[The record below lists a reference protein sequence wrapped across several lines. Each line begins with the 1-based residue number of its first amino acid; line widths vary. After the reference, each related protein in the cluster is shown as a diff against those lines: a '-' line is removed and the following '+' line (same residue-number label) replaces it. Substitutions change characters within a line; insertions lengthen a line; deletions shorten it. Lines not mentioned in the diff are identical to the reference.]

1 MKLPANIGSTPRAE
15 FLLSPWPQGRFDWCC
30 PAKIVRHSTW
40 NPGICCSCWEAFC
53 WHSPSMRA
61 LCARPAAP
69 KASRSRY
76 PPAPVSRCRTVDCCC
91 IKPPRRHNSPGW
103 IRTARKFP
111 QPVIPVTCRR
121 LISRQTGGTRWS
133 PCSHPDKKIRSFGCT
148 TSTRAL
154 PVHSLLATATIFI
167 PRGLP
172 TAGKWLSLPRA
183 AAAKK
188 TSTLNPWGSQQRAAG
203 AGR

>member
-111 QPVIPVTCRR
+111 QAVIPVTCRR

-133 PCSHPDKKIRSFGCT
+133 PCSHCQSIHFWQRRRSLSRVVSRQPASGF
-148 TSTRAL
+148 RFHARRQ
-154 PVHSLLATATIFI
+154 
-167 PRGLP
+167 PRRHL
-172 TAGKWLSLPRA
+172 R
-183 AAAKK
+183 
-188 TSTLNPWGSQQRAAG
+188 
-203 AGR
+203 